1 MQFFLVH
8 INEISPSVS
17 ILQYCFTAIVFPFN
31 FNIMR
36 LPFFLLLECWKGCA
50 LSFKSSV
57 LHKILVVV
65 T

>member
-1 MQFFLVH
+1 MPFFLVH
-8 INEISPSVS
+8 INEISPPLSV
-17 ILQYCFTAIVFPFN
+17 LQYCFTAIVFPFN

-36 LPFFLLLECWKGCA
+36 LLFFLSLQCWKGCA